1 MHELIRKQW
10 PFWLGG
16 FFVGLAEIVFYLKY
30 DYFIPVT
37 TGLAQMYAVSEQR
50 VLGFDFVAR
59 VYEPGIHWVI
69 VGAVAAAWLVT
80 RLEGESRAWVRY
92 NPRMLTLAFIGGVL
106 FSFGTRLAGG
116 CTTHHFLGGIPA
128 MSIASWAV
136 LLAGIPFAFIAFKI
150 AMGLGLGGYYR
161 HQDTRAVAAAYESQ
175 AHNPYP
181 GHDPGYDPRRDW
193 LRWALV
199 IFAMLLL
206 FVPIGFALFGSIQ
219 GGIAHIG
226 WIEAG
231 WMTLAGL
238 LLGLGIA
245 KSGFGTECAVMAPE
259 AILAKKEFFCR
270 RGVPL
275 CSFNMFRGMLPLQ
288 GLLVAVVLFN
298 LAILIRWLGFGGP
311 VPNAS
316 GEAGLY
322 WGHLLG
328 GPLLAMGAVFMIGCE
343 VRTYGRLGLGYGTA
357 LAALPGFYVGYVPYT
372 LFQKEID
379 TVMFGK
385 GLTEFSTLP
394 QALSAAIGGGETG
407 WAIAYSLVLLGG
419 LVWSFDAARRYFNVP
434 LKRALAANT
443 DELVYTR

>member
-1 MHELIRKQW
+1 MKDLFRNQW

-16 FFVGLAEIVFYLKY
+16 LFVGLAEIVFYFKY

-37 TGLAQMYAVSEQR
+37 TGLAQMYAVTEQR
-50 VLGFDFVAR
+50 LLGLDLVAR

-69 VGAVAAAWLVT
+69 VGAVAAAWLAARV
-80 RLEGESRAWVRY
+80 EGESRAWVRY
-92 NPRMLTLAFIGGVL
+92 RPRMLMLAFVGGVL
-106 FSFGTRLAGG
+106 FSFGTRIAGG

-136 LLAGIPFAFIAFKI
+136 LLSGIPFAFVAFKI
-150 AMGLGLGGYYR
+150 AMALGLGGYYR
-161 HQDTRAVAAAYESQ
+161 HQDTRAVAAAYETC

-181 GHDPGYDPRRDW
+181 GHDPAYHPRRDV
-193 LRWALV
+193 LRWGLLGFAGLL
-199 IFAMLLL
+199 IFA
-206 FVPIGFALFGSIQ
+206 PIGFALFGSIQ
-219 GGIAHIG
+219 GGIGQIG
-226 WIEAG
+226 WVEAG
-231 WMTLAGL
+231 WMTFAGL

-245 KSGFGTECAVMAPE
+245 KSGFGTERAVMAPE
-259 AILAKKEFFCR
+259 AILAKKDFFCS

-275 CSFNMFRGMLPLQ
+275 CSFNMFRSMLPLQ
-288 GLLVAVVLFN
+288 GLLVSVVLFN
-298 LAILIRWLGFGGP
+298 LVILARSSFFDGP

-379 TVMFGK
+379 TVVFGE
-385 GLTEFSTLP
+385 GLMQSITLP
-394 QALSAAIGGGETG
+394 ELMSGWLGGSPAV
-407 WAIAYSLVLLGG
+407 WAVLYSLLLVAA
-419 LVWSFDAARRYFNVP
+419 LAWSFDAGRRFFRIP
-434 LKRALAANT
+434 MRRLLASNT
-443 DELVYTR
+443 DQLVYAG

>member
-37 TGLAQMYAVSEQR
+37 TGLAQMYAVTEQR
-50 VLGFDFVAR
+50 LLGFDFVAR

-199 IFAMLLL
+199 IFAVLLL

-226 WIEAG
+226 WVEAG

-394 QALSAAIGGGETG
+394 QALSAAIGGAETG